1 MYKTPKIILYVV
13 LLVITLTVTICA
25 LAPTKEVKVYE
36 DCGLLF
42 PTQITTPN
50 GTVVSAWTFES
61 DFQDPAKEA
70 SKAAQQAR
78 YA

>member
-1 MYKTPKIILYVV
+1 MSKISRKIFCAVM
-13 LLVITLTVTICA
+13 IIAALTVTIYA
-25 LAPTKEVKVYE
+25 LDGQKTIE
-36 DCGLLF
+36 DYYDQGLLN
-42 PTQITTPN
+42 PTQVTTPN